1 MNGMWSGFHTFAV
14 LVGVLLPIRRLQDG
28 LKNDLKR
35 PMEFAG
41 GFTTLTDFDVMPI
54 DVFS

>member
-1 MNGMWSGFHTFAV
+1 MDVNGMWSGFHTFAV
-14 LVGVLLPIRRLQDG
+14 LVGVLLPIGRLQDG

-41 GFTTLTDFDVMPI
+41 ALQL
-54 DVFS
+54 